1 MSLVIERTPADFV
14 SKIFQKSVYHRS
26 TRKQKIMRAL
36 SIGLGVL
43 ALIVSTGCSS
53 FHKEWKAA
61 TKAPVPANSIDG
73 PWTGEWRSERNGHHG
88 KLRCVMT
95 KTSDTT
101 YRAHFRA
108 NFFKICRFTY
118 AATLTGRET
127 NGVVALQ
134 GEANLGKLAGGVY
147 KYEGRVTPTEF
158 QSTYASKHDHG
169 NYQMSR
175 PVPSR

>member
-1 MSLVIERTPADFV
+1 MLLVIERTPADFV
-14 SKIFQKSVYHRS
+14 SKIFRKNVYPRP

-36 SIGLGVL
+36 SIGLGVM
-43 ALIVSTGCSS
+43 ALVLSTGCSS
-53 FHKEWKAA
+53 FHKEWKVA
-61 TKAPVPANSIDG
+61 TKSPVPANSIDG

-88 KLRCVMT
+88 TLRCVMT

-108 NFFKICRFTY
+108 HFFKIFRYTY
-118 AATLTGRET
+118 AATLTGCET
-127 NGVVALQ
+127 NGAVALQ
-134 GEANLGKLAGGVY
+134 GEADLGKLAGGVY
-147 KYEGRVTPTEF
+147 KYDGRVTSIEF
-158 QSTYASKHDHG
+158 RSTYTSKHDHG